1 MSGSKQVSKEDILEK
16 KRVKRLTDAF
26 LVWAKE
32 DPNSFREVAP
42 DLLRQGVNRATGHDP
57 KATRRLEYWLLDEWK
72 SERFEGLL
80 EFNSEILSDNSSS
93 ANFNIKRFKGSN
105 RIWLE
110 TLEEKFHAGAD
121 EHSGTFRRWP
131 RHLRDQ
137 FIILGMIAQEKEGV
151 TQGDLAR
158 HLGIQFEDEA
168 SRQYAANVIRA
179 AKIALTRLAKNS
191 ANMKGGIFGDAK
203 GHGLNR
209 RHSFESNQLR
219 KLTLRWIESH
229 PAKVLVPQYGTD

>member
-1 MSGSKQVSKEDILEK
+1 MSGSKQVSKEDSLEK

-80 EFNSEILSDNSSS
+80 EFNHEIKSDNNNSD
-93 ANFNIKRFKGSN
+93 NFNINRFKGIN
-105 RIWLE
+105 RIWLD
-110 TLEEKFHAGAD
+110 TLEDKFHAGAD

-131 RHLRDQ
+131 RHVRDQ
-137 FIILGMIAQEKEGV
+137 FIILGMIVQEKEGV

-158 HLGIQFEDEA
+158 NLGIQFEDEA
-168 SRQYAANVIRA
+168 SRSYAANVIRA

-191 ANMKGGIFGDAK
+191 ANMKEGIFGDAK
-203 GHGLNR
+203 GNGLNR
-209 RHSFESNQLR
+209 RHSFESDQLR

-229 PAKVLVPQYGTD
+229 PAKVLVPLIQ